1 MSTKF
6 PGQDRYSR
14 IRAGRRHH
22 LGHLAKVGV
31 AGSNPVVRS
40 KDLAGQGAFQVP
52 CSVSGS
58 RPWSQNG
65 HAVVTNIPD

>member
-1 MSTKF
+1 
-6 PGQDRYSR
+6 
-14 IRAGRRHH
+14 
-22 LGHLAKVGV
+22 
-31 AGSNPVVRS
+31 
-40 KDLAGQGAFQVP
+40 LAGQGAFQVP